1 MKASPTLFYIVYLYS
16 MKKKVIIPHLLP
28 QQHVPR

>member
-16 MKKKVIIPHLLP
+16 MKKVIIPHLLP